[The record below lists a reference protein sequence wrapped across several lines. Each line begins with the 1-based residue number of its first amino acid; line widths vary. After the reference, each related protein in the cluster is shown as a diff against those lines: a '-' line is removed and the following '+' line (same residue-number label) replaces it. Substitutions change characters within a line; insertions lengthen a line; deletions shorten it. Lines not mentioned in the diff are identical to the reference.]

1 MQKERRD
8 FIKKSA
14 VAAGTLAVGSTVANA
29 GAFGDNN
36 DIPNGDKAR
45 YSSKSEIMYQKTDN
59 WNKFYKAATYNRIE
73 V

>member
-1 MQKERRD
+1 MQKERRE

-29 GAFGDNN
+29 GAFGDSNN
-36 DIPNGDKAR
+36 IPNGDKNT
-45 YSSKSEIMYQKTDN
+45 YSSKTDIMYEKTDH